1 MAERRWTFRDAF
13 AEFGAKATNPRQTW
27 SARNDADM
35 IVVLTLWD
43 DEGFDPA
50 PGSVFSLFNRPT
62 LPHWQNAR
70 GNRDRIKNLKFAQE
84 HCDGLFRVVVVTAKD
99 PDAVPRSAR
108 KLYPH
113 PTKIMRLTKLDEET
127 GEFSAVSVES

>member
-27 SARNDADM
+27 SARNDRDK
-35 IVVLTLWD
+35 IVVLSLWED
-43 DEGFDPA
+43 GFDPA
-50 PGSVFSLFNRPT
+50 PGSKYSSFDQPS
-62 LPHWQNAR
+62 LPHWQNSR
-70 GNRDRIKNLKFAQE
+70 GNKDRIKNLKFARE

-99 PDAVPRSAR
+99 RDVIPRSAL
-108 KLYPH
+108 KLYQH
-113 PTKIMRLTKLDEET
+113 PTRIMRLTKLNEET